1 MTTIAQPMKVERI
14 PLRVTFLGLL
24 LVANML
30 LAGCTSIFDD
40 SKDSDT
46 DGDNELKDND
56 ISISRSLGT
65 PELIG
70 FDNCEDLG
78 LSIKDT
84 IAQEYETQLLQAV
97 EEMYNYWGG
106 GFGDDA
112 VMMDGNVAESAASGD
127 ASTGQSSQT
136 NAPTPRKEGE
146 DYSGTNNQEE
156 GVDEADFVKTDGY
169 HIYYLNSKTL
179 HILNTSIIGN
189 VTLDSEMLIEGTPQ
203 AMMLDGNR
211 LVVISS
217 VSSWNLESGHP
228 MRDALGW
235 GEEWSE
241 WRTNTLTKFTVIDIS
256 NRSDP
261 IESRELYIEGY
272 YNTAREVNGTVRT
285 VTYAWLN
292 IPGLRSWLNLPD
304 GYYQL
309 EYDDPLRKELRQTA
323 ANAAI
328 QENNEIL
335 DAMNDSDILPRIYE
349 RVGDVVTTHGLDE
362 NECGDFVAPTGSS
375 NRGFIS
381 IFTLDLDSEELAFEA
396 DHILGNHPLVY
407 SSADTMI
414 ITENSW
420 DWWWFWGNSNNEE
433 ATNIHSFDISEEGDT
448 TYRGSGRVDG
458 TILDQFSISEHEGK
472 VRVATTTGQWG
483 QWWLGDEIEPMENHV
498 IVLEPEEAPMGKQ
511 ALNEI
516 GRVDGIALGENIWSC
531 RFDGDM
537 AYVVTFLNM
546 DPLWTIDLSDPTNPA
561 ILGELEV
568 PGVSTYIHPLSE
580 DTLLT
585 IGLGPADV
593 ETGLGLDWSKIQV
606 SLFNVSDPTAP
617 TRSAV
622 LNASPLLDP
631 NEQGWSWSWSEA
643 TYEHKAFQYW
653 NGQLA
658 IPLSTY
664 RYNQQDW
671 NYEFVS
677 KLVIIDVGEDT
688 LTINGTIDHSDFY
701 NRGDSD
707 YYWGEYNVRRSIFMG
722 DYIYAISA
730 GGVTA
735 TNLTTMEQS
744 SAVELTPDYYYN
756 YYYTDNQES
765 ETSDKESDETTDDG
779 KGSGSSGGSSDDP
792 STSPT
797 GA

>member
-1 MTTIAQPMKVERI
+1 MKATVFPFRS
-14 PLRVTFLGLL
+14 FSLGLL
-24 LVANML
+24 LALNML
-30 LAGCTSIFDD
+30 LAGCTSIFDETGE
-40 SKDSDT
+40 SDNT
-46 DGDNELKDND
+46 DNSELKYDTTL
-56 ISISRSLGT
+56 ISRSLGA

-78 LSIKDT
+78 SSIKET
-84 IAQEYETQLLQAV
+84 IFHEYEVQLQQSV
-97 EEMYNYWGG
+97 EEVYNYWGG
-106 GFGDDA
+106 GFDDA
-112 VMMDGNVAESAASGD
+112 VMMDGGVAESATSADMG
-127 ASTGQSSQT
+127 TGQSSQT
-136 NAPTPRKEGE
+136 NAPTARKEGE
-146 DYSGTNNQEE
+146 DFSGTNNQEE

-189 VTLDSEMLIEGTPQ
+189 ITLDSEMLIEGTPQ

-235 GEEWSE
+235 EGEWNE
-241 WRTNTLTKFTVIDIS
+241 WRTNTLTKFTVIDIT
-256 NRSDP
+256 NRSNP
-261 IESRELYIEGY
+261 IETRELYIEGY

-292 IPGLRSWLNLPD
+292 IPGLRSWYNLPD

-309 EYDDPLRKELRQTA
+309 EQNDPLRKDLRQTA
-323 ANAAI
+323 ANAVI
-328 QENNEIL
+328 QSNREIL
-335 DAMNDSDILPRIYE
+335 DSMADSEILPRIYE
-349 RVGDVVTTHGLDE
+349 RSGDVITTHGLDKD
-362 NECGDFVAPTGSS
+362 ECDDFAAPTGSS

-420 DWWWFWGNSNNEE
+420 DWWWFWGNSNNNE
-433 ATNIHSFDISEEGDT
+433 ATNIHTFDISQEGDT
-448 TYRGSGRVDG
+448 TYRGSGRVNG
-458 TILDQFSISEHEGK
+458 TILNQFSISEYEGK

-498 IVLEPEEAPMGKQ
+498 VVLEPQAGVMGKQ

-516 GRVDGIALGENIWSC
+516 GRVDGIAIGENIWSC

-537 AYVVTFLNM
+537 AYVVTCLNM
-546 DPLWTIDLSDPTNPA
+546 DPLWTIDLSDPTAPV

-568 PGVSTYIHPLSE
+568 PGVSTYIHPLSD

-585 IGLGPADV
+585 IGLGPADI
-593 ETGLGLDWSKIQV
+593 ETGLGLDWSKVQI
-606 SLFNVSDPTAP
+606 SLFNVSDPTIP
-617 TRSAV
+617 TRSAL

-631 NEQGWSWSWSEA
+631 DEQGWSWSWSEA

-664 RYNQQDW
+664 RYNYNQNDW

-677 KLVIIDVGEDT
+677 KLVIIDVGEDS

-701 NRGDSD
+701 NRGDND

-744 SAVELTPDYYYN
+744 SAVELTPEYYYN
-756 YYYTDNQES
+756 YYYYEDVAVSDGEGSESKSS
-765 ETSDKESDETTDDG
+765 ETEDSDGSDSS
-779 KGSGSSGGSSDDP
+779 SGSPP
-792 STSPT
+792 SN
-797 GA
+797 

>member
-1 MTTIAQPMKVERI
+1 MKATVFPFRS
-14 PLRVTFLGLL
+14 VSLGILL
-24 LVANML
+24 ALNML
-30 LAGCTSIFDD
+30 LAGCTSLFDEPGG
-40 SKDSDT
+40 SDNT
-46 DGDNELKDND
+46 DNNELKDD
-56 ISISRSLGT
+56 TTSISRSLGT

-78 LSIKDT
+78 SSIKET
-84 IAQEYETQLLQAV
+84 IFQEYEVQLQQSV
-97 EEMYNYWGG
+97 EEVYNYWGG
-106 GFGDDA
+106 GFVDDA
-112 VMMDGNVAESAASGD
+112 VMMDGAVAESATDMGTA
-127 ASTGQSSQT
+127 SQT
-136 NAPTPRKEGE
+136 NTPTPRKEGE
-146 DYSGTNNQEE
+146 DFSGTNNQEE

-179 HILNTSIIGN
+179 HILNTSTIGN

-235 GEEWSE
+235 EGEWNE
-241 WRTNTLTKFTVIDIS
+241 WRTNTLTKFTVIDIT
-256 NRSDP
+256 NRSNP
-261 IESRELYIEGY
+261 IETRELYIEGY

-292 IPGLRSWLNLPD
+292 IPGLRSWYNLPE

-309 EYDDPLRKELRQTA
+309 EQKDPLRKELRQTA
-323 ANAAI
+323 ANAVI
-328 QENNEIL
+328 ESNRDIL
-335 DAMNDSDILPRIYE
+335 DAMTDSEILPRIYE
-349 RVGDVVTTHGLDE
+349 RSGDVITTHGLDKDD
-362 NECGDFVAPTGSS
+362 CDDFAAPIESS

-407 SSADTMI
+407 SSEDTMI

-420 DWWWFWGNSNNEE
+420 DWWWFWGNSNNDE
-433 ATNIHSFDISEEGDT
+433 ATNIHTFDISQEGDT
-448 TYRGSGRVDG
+448 TYRSSGRVNG
-458 TILDQFSISEHEGK
+458 TILNQFSISEYEGK

-498 IVLEPEEAPMGKQ
+498 VVLEPQTGVMGKQ

-516 GRVDGIALGENIWSC
+516 GRVDGIAIGENIWSC

-546 DPLWTIDLSDPTNPA
+546 DPLWTIDLSDPTNPV

-568 PGVSTYIHPLSE
+568 PGVSTYIHPLSD

-593 ETGLGLDWSKIQV
+593 ETGLGLDWSKVQI
-606 SLFNVSDPTAP
+606 SLFNVSDPTIP

-631 NEQGWSWSWSEA
+631 DEQGWSWSWSEA

-664 RYNQQDW
+664 RYNYNQNDW
-671 NYEFVS
+671 SYEFVS
-677 KLVIIDVGEDT
+677 KLVIVDVGEDS

-701 NRGDSD
+701 NRGDNH
-707 YYWGEYNVRRSIFMG
+707 YYWGEYNIRRSIFMG

-744 SAVELTPDYYYN
+744 SAVELTPESYYN
-756 YYYTDNQES
+756 YYYYEDVAVADGEETESKPS
-765 ETSDKESDETTDDG
+765 ETEDSD
-779 KGSGSSGGSSDDP
+779 GSGSSSGSPP
-792 STSPT
+792 SN
-797 GA
+797 

>member
-1 MTTIAQPMKVERI
+1 MKIERI
-14 PLRVTFLGLL
+14 SPRVGLLGLL

-30 LAGCTSIFDD
+30 LAGCTSFVDD
-40 SKDSDT
+40 AEDEAKDKPD
-46 DGDNELKDND
+46 ELKEDST
-56 ISISRSLGT
+56 IISRSLGS

-70 FDNCEDLG
+70 FENCGDLG

-84 IAQEYETQLLQAV
+84 IAQEYEAQLLQAV
-97 EEMYNYWGG
+97 EEVYNYWGG
-106 GFGDDA
+106 GFVDDMVMEGD
-112 VMMDGNVAESAASGD
+112 GAESATADGGS
-127 ASTGQSSQT
+127 SNQQSQGSSPP
-136 NAPTPRKEGE
+136 ARKEGE

-217 VSSWNLESGHP
+217 VSSWNLESNHP
-228 MRDALGW
+228 MRNALGW
-235 GEEWSE
+235 GGEWSE
-241 WRTNTLTKFTVIDIS
+241 WRTSTLTKFTVIDIS
-256 NRSDP
+256 NHSDP
-261 IESRELYIEGY
+261 TESRELYIEGY

-292 IPGLRSWLNLPD
+292 IPGLKSWLELPN

-323 ANAAI
+323 ANTAM
-328 QENNEIL
+328 QENRDIL

-349 RVGDVVTTHGLDE
+349 RAGDVITTHGLDE
-362 NECGDFVAPTGSS
+362 DECGDFVAPIGSS

-420 DWWWFWGNSNNEE
+420 DWWWFWGNSNNDE
-433 ATNIHSFDISEEGDT
+433 ATNIHSFDIAQEGDT
-448 TYRGSGRVDG
+448 TYRGSGRVEG
-458 TILDQFSISEHEGK
+458 TILNQFSISEFEGK

-483 QWWLGDEIEPMENHV
+483 QWWLGDEVDPMESHV
-498 IVLEPEEAPMGKQ
+498 VVLEAQEGPMGKQ
-511 ALNEI
+511 ALNEV
-516 GRVDGIALGENIWSC
+516 GRVDGIAEGERIWSC
-531 RFDGDM
+531 RFDGEM
-537 AYVVTFLNM
+537 AYVVTFRNM
-546 DPLWTIDLSDPTNPA
+546 DPLWTIDLSDPTTPA

-568 PGVSTYIHPLSE
+568 PGVSTYIHPLSK

-585 IGLGPADV
+585 IGLGPAD
-593 ETGLGLDWSKIQV
+593 EATGEGLDWSKIQI
-606 SLFNVSDPTAP
+606 SLFDVSDPTAP

-631 NEQGWSWSWSEA
+631 NSQGWSWSWSEA

-664 RYNQQDW
+664 RYNSGQGYW
-671 NYEFVS
+671 NYEYVS
-677 KLVIIDVGEDT
+677 KLVIIDVGENS

-701 NRGDSD
+701 NRGDGH

-744 SAVELTPDYYYN
+744 SAVELTPEHYYN
-756 YYYTDNQES
+756 YYYAYEEDG
-765 ETSDKESDETTDDG
+765 SDKEGTVTTDSDDEDSEQ
-779 KGSGSSGGSSDDP
+779 SGSSGSSGSNDSTNPPADD
-792 STSPT
+792 
-797 GA
+797 

>member
-1 MTTIAQPMKVERI
+1 MKIER
-14 PLRVTFLGLL
+14 PPAKVGLLGLL

-30 LAGCTSIFDD
+30 FAGCTSFVDD
-40 SKDSDT
+40 AGDEAKDKPD
-46 DGDNELKDND
+46 ELKDND
-56 ISISRSLGT
+56 TIISRSLGT

-70 FDNCEDLG
+70 FDDCDDLG

-84 IAQEYETQLLQAV
+84 IAQEYEAQLLQAV
-97 EEMYNYWGG
+97 EEVYNSWGG
-106 GFGDDA
+106 GFVDDM
-112 VMMDGNVAESAASGD
+112 VMDMDGSVAESATADSG
-127 ASTGQSSQT
+127 SSNQQGQGSSPP
-136 NAPTPRKEGE
+136 ARKEGE

-179 HILNTSIIGN
+179 HILNTSIMGN

-217 VSSWNLESGHP
+217 VSSWNLESDHP

-235 GEEWSE
+235 GGEWSE

-292 IPGLRSWLNLPD
+292 IPGLRSWLNLPN

-323 ANAAI
+323 ANVAM
-328 QENNEIL
+328 QENREIL
-335 DAMNDSDILPRIYE
+335 EAMNDSDILPRIYE
-349 RVGDVVTTHGLDE
+349 RAGDVVTTHGLDE
-362 NECGDFVAPTGSS
+362 NECNDFVAPIGSS

-420 DWWWFWGNSNNEE
+420 DWWWFWGNSNNNE
-433 ATNIHSFDISEEGDT
+433 ATNIHSFDISQEGDT

-458 TILDQFSISEHEGK
+458 TILNQFSISEYEGK

-483 QWWLGDEIEPMENHV
+483 QWWLGDEVDPMESHV
-498 IVLEPEEAPMGKQ
+498 VVLEAQDGPMGKQ

-516 GRVDGIALGENIWSC
+516 GRVDGIAEDERIWSC
-531 RFDGDM
+531 RFDGEM
-537 AYVVTFLNM
+537 AYVVTFRNM
-546 DPLWTIDLSDPTNPA
+546 DPLWTIDLSDPTAPV

-585 IGLGPADV
+585 IGLGPGDEA
-593 ETGLGLDWSKIQV
+593 TGEGLDWSKIQI
-606 SLFNVSDPTAP
+606 SLFDVSDPTTP

-622 LNASPLLDP
+622 LNASPLLNP
-631 NEQGWSWSWSEA
+631 NEEGWSWSWSEA

-664 RYNQQDW
+664 RYNNNQGDW

-677 KLVIIDVGEDT
+677 KLVIIDVGEDS
-688 LTINGTIDHSDFY
+688 LSINGTIDHSDFY
-701 NRGDSD
+701 NRGDSH

-735 TNLTTMEQS
+735 TNLTTMAQS
-744 SAVELTPDYYYN
+744 SAVELIPEHYYN
-756 YYYTDNQES
+756 YYYAYEEDGG
-765 ETSDKESDETTDDG
+765 DKEDSVSTEPEDG
-779 KGSGSSGGSSDDP
+779 DSGDSSGSSSGD
-792 STSPT
+792 
-797 GA
+797 

>member
-1 MTTIAQPMKVERI
+1 MKIERT

-30 LAGCTSIFDD
+30 LAGCTSFADD
-40 SKDSDT
+40 AGDETKDKPD
-46 DGDNELKDND
+46 ELKEDNTL
-56 ISISRSLGT
+56 ISRSVGT

-70 FDNCEDLG
+70 FDNCDDLG

-84 IAQEYETQLLQAV
+84 IAQEHEAQLLQAV
-97 EEMYNYWGG
+97 EEVYNYWGG
-106 GFGDDA
+106 GFVDDM
-112 VMMDGNVAESAASGD
+112 VMEMDGSVAESATADGSSSNQQSQGSSP
-127 ASTGQSSQT
+127 ST
-136 NAPTPRKEGE
+136 RKEGE

-235 GEEWSE
+235 GGEWSE

-292 IPGLRSWLNLPD
+292 IPGLSSWLNLPD

-323 ANAAI
+323 ANVAI
-328 QENNEIL
+328 QSNREIL

-349 RVGDVVTTHGLDE
+349 RAGDVITTHGLD
-362 NECGDFVAPTGSS
+362 NDECDDFAAPIGSS

-420 DWWWFWGNSNNEE
+420 DWWWFWGNSNNDE
-433 ATNIHSFDISEEGDT
+433 ATNIHSFDISQEGDT

-498 IVLEPEEAPMGKQ
+498 IVLEPEEGPMGKQ

-537 AYVVTFLNM
+537 AYVVTFRNM
-546 DPLWTIDLSDPTNPA
+546 DPLWTIDLSDPTAPA

-585 IGLGPADV
+585 IGLGPAD
-593 ETGLGLDWSKIQV
+593 EATGEGLDWSKIQI
-606 SLFNVSDPTAP
+606 SLFDVSDPTTP

-631 NEQGWSWSWSEA
+631 NEEGWSWSWSEA

-664 RYNQQDW
+664 RYNYNQGDW

-677 KLVIIDVGEDT
+677 KLVIIDVGEDS
-688 LTINGTIDHSDFY
+688 LSINGTIDHSDFY
-701 NRGDSD
+701 NRGDNH

-735 TNLTTMEQS
+735 TNLTTMDQS
-744 SAVELTPDYYYN
+744 SAVELIPEHYYN
-756 YYYTDNQES
+756 YYYGYEEGGD
-765 ETSDKESDETTDDG
+765 DKEEPVSVDTEDED
-779 KGSGSSGGSSDDP
+779 SGGSS
-792 STSPT
+792 SSSS